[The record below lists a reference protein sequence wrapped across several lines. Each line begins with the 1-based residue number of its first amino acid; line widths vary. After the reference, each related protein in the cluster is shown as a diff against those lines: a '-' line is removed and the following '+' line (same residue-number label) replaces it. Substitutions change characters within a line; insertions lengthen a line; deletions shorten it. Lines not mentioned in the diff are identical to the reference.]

1 MEFFVGIISSMKE
14 QSYLLFDIGSG
25 SVGGGVVVISGGKPK
40 IVYTNRE
47 QFLFEKEINHK
58 KLFANMLRALEKSV
72 NDIQKNGLSHL
83 TFTAF
88 GNRNVKD
95 IFCVMSVPWCLSR
108 TKILKIKKEEP
119 LMVTPNLL
127 EQIAEDEEVELDKDA
142 PTIGDG
148 LYEGKAKLCAV
159 EKKLIKV
166 LLNGYESS
174 LPVYKKVSNLELS
187 LFLSVT
193 TEEIKEAVE
202 RTIAKVFGHHRQIE
216 FNSFTLTSY
225 IVLRD
230 SFPNKQDFVFMDI
243 SGEMTELVFVR
254 HQVILEIASFPF
266 GRNTLIRR
274 LAQVL
279 KIEPALAES
288 SLALRLSGK
297 TEEALKTTGV
307 EWLKFLDKAIS
318 DFAKDDFVPTKVFL
332 TTDHD
337 VRKYFEE
344 LINQQA
350 ISQFSLEGEKLS
362 VTSLDEKVL
371 KNYCRASGHMD
382 IDPFI
387 LIETIFLRR
396 ITQPSQF

>member
-1 MEFFVGIISSMKE
+1 MKE

-47 QFLFEKEINHK
+47 PFVFEKEINHK

-72 NDIQKNGLSHL
+72 SDIQKNGLSHL
-83 TFTAF
+83 TFTPL
-88 GNRNVKD
+88 GSHHIQD
-95 IFCVMSVPWCLSR
+95 IFCVMSAPWCLSR
-108 TKILKIKKEEP
+108 TKILKIKKDEP

-127 EQIAEDEEVELDKDA
+127 EEIAENEELALGKDA
-142 PTIGDG
+142 STIGDG
-148 LYEGKAKLCAV
+148 LYEGNAKLCAV

-166 LLNGYESS
+166 LLNGYETR
-174 LPVYKKVSNLELS
+174 LPVYKKVTNLELS

-193 TEEIKEAVE
+193 TEDIKKAVE
-202 RTIAKVFGHHRQIE
+202 ETVAKVFGHHRRIE
-216 FNSFTLTSY
+216 FNSFALTSY
-225 IVLRD
+225 VVLRD
-230 SFPNKQDFVFMDI
+230 SFPNKQDFIFIDI
-243 SGEMTELVFVR
+243 SGEVTELTFVR

-274 LAQVL
+274 LAQIL

-288 SLALRLSGK
+288 SLALPFNDSTK
-297 TEEALKTTGV
+297 EATKIVGA
-307 EWLKFLDKAIS
+307 EWLKFLDNAVS
-318 DFAKDDFVPTKVFL
+318 GFAKDDFVPTKVFL
-332 TTDHD
+332 TVDHD
-337 VRKYFEE
+337 VRKYFES
-344 LINQQA
+344 LIGQQA

-362 VTSLDEKVL
+362 VTSLDEMVL
-371 KNYCRASGHMD
+371 KNYYHAGSHAE

-396 ITQPSQF
+396 IAKPFQL